1 MRLGSFNPSQS
12 LSQPTIGPISN
23 SGPFYMLTM
32 FFLRIILLSMLNVTI
47 SSILIAVLWPVSVSM
62 QGVSQVTVNVMFC
75 SFPVIQMSQ
84 YM

>member
-1 MRLGSFNPSQS
+1 MRLGNFNPSQS

-23 SGPFYMLTM
+23 SGPFYMLIM
-32 FFLRIILLSMLNVTI
+32 SFLRIILLSMLNVTI
-47 SSILIAVLWPVSVSM
+47 SSILIAALWSVSDSM
-62 QGVSQVTVNVMFC
+62 HGVSQVTVNLIFC